1 MRSAHRNHRTLYYAV
16 LIGTEPIK
24 DEYGNDTL
32 EVKNTY
38 GAPIALN
45 ANVSA
50 NAGQEAA
57 NVFGTLSGYSR
68 TVSYF
73 GDSCPLD
80 EGYAVWFG
88 ADKNGPHNY
97 VVIKVADSKN
107 GYLVALREVTAR
119 A

>member
-1 MRSAHRNHRTLYYAV
+1 MRSMQRSYRDLYYAP

-38 GAPIALN
+38 DSPTLLS
-45 ANVSA
+45 ANVSS
-50 NAGQEAA
+50 NVGQEAV

-68 TVSYF
+68 TVSYC
-73 GDSCPLD
+73 GESCPLD
-80 EGYAVWFG
+80 EGYLVWFG
-88 ADKNGPHNY
+88 VDISGPHNY
-97 VVIKVADSKN
+97 VVVKVADSKN
-107 GYLVALREVTAR
+107 GYLVALREVSAR